1 MLGGDPLLAFRF
13 MKTNGI
19 TTADQYPYTGRQGR
33 CGKGS
38 KASAANISSVV
49 REDLKGNENRLK
61 DIVATYGPVA
71 VSINSAKT
79 LTNYK
84 SGVYTN
90 PKCPKV
96 LNHAVTL
103 VGYGTDSRTKLDY
116 WLVKNSW
123 VTNNSKF
130 LVDSTPCNIT
140 VASFPLLSNPDRA
153 CK

>member
-1 MLGGDPLLAFRF
+1 MLAFRF

-19 TTADQYPYTGRQGR
+19 TRADQYPYTGSQGR
-33 CGKGS
+33 CGK
-38 KASAANISSVV
+38 ASSFDTGVSSAV
-49 REDLKGNENRLK
+49 REDLKGNENRLR

-79 LTNYK
+79 LTNYM

-96 LNHAVTL
+96 LNHAVVV
-103 VGYGTDSRTKLDY
+103 VGYGKDPKTKLDY

-123 VTNNSKF
+123 V
-130 LVDSTPCNIT
+130 
-140 VASFPLLSNPDRA
+140 R
-153 CK
+153 